1 MYHTRLHVKCEPEFS
16 EILIAELAEA
26 NFEGFLENDD
36 GFEAYVEG
44 DAFNPDSVENIRRK
58 YEAVTPLQFSF
69 SQIPKKNWNEEWE
82 KSFSPIVVE
91 GKCVIRASFH
101 QPEQRFA
108 YEIIITPKMSFGT
121 GHHQTT
127 YLMVKNMMNLDHVS
141 KRVMDAGC
149 GTAVLSIM
157 ASKLGA
163 TEVEA
168 FDIDEWSVENGNENI
183 DINQCANIRIS
194 RGKINEVDLN
204 GKFDIILANINKNVL
219 LNEIGAYA
227 SYLNREGILLLSG
240 FFISDIP
247 ELLKAASLHG
257 LVEISRDDRD
267 SWASLSLQ
275 STAD

>member
-1 MYHTRLHVKCEPEFS
+1 MYHTRLQVTCDPGFS
-16 EILIAELAEA
+16 EILMAELAEA
-26 NFEGFLENDD
+26 NFESFLENDN

-44 DAFNPDSVENIRRK
+44 DAFDRGMVEDIRKKYDSI
-58 YEAVTPLQFSF
+58 TTLQFSF
-69 SQIPKKNWNEEWE
+69 SQMPKKNWNEEWE
-82 KSFSPIVVE
+82 RSFSPIVVE

-101 QPEQRFA
+101 QPEQRFP

-127 YLMVKNMMNLDHVS
+127 YLMVKNMMNIDHMN

-163 TEVEA
+163 AEVEA

-183 DINQCANIRIS
+183 DINQCHNIRI
-194 RGKINEVDLN
+194 RKGKISEVGLQ

-219 LNEIGAYA
+219 LDELKIYA
-227 SYLNREGILLLSG
+227 SYLNAGGLLLLSG
-240 FFISDIP
+240 FFTTDIP
-247 ELLKAASLHG
+247 DLLKEGSVYSLGEAA
-257 LVEISRDDRD
+257 RDDRD
-267 SWASLSLQ
+267 TWASLLLKAS
-275 STAD
+275 